1 MQPYSQ
7 YLTCRNTTISEPWV
21 EEPNI
26 FSLISFQFSS
36 LAIQIKASQFLSHLI
51 NIWIQGEVNE
61 SIKVSWI
68 CASVA
73 CIWSSQLLTYL
84 GFSQDHVFDRL
95 VLQSLMHLL
104 HLRYVLISFC
114 AQPGHLW
121 LVRHLQGS
129 CLPAVFRFLLSVCLH
144 LFVLISEKRW
154 YFGKGW
160 GEPQKTMRWNLNKS
174 FHETSAIS
182 VCIS

>member
-1 MQPYSQ
+1 MRADTFLGRNWCFFAMQPYSQ
-7 YLTCRNTTISEPWV
+7 YLTCKNTTISEPWV

-26 FSLISFQFSS
+26 FSLTIFQFSS

-61 SIKVSWI
+61 GFKVSWI

-84 GFSQDHVFDRL
+84 GFSQDHVFDRF

-104 HLRYVLISFC
+104 HLLINYFLCTARPSLAC
-114 AQPGHLW
+114 QSPP
-121 LVRHLQGS
+121 RE
-129 CLPAVFRFLLSVCLH
+129 LPACSV
-144 LFVLISEKRW
+144 
-154 YFGKGW
+154 
-160 GEPQKTMRWNLNKS
+160 
-174 FHETSAIS
+174 
-182 VCIS
+182 